1 MIAKMKRVIASTTN
15 VHLTGNSPNVF
26 IFSTPRSG
34 STWLME
40 LILTQPGFKP
50 CNEPFNLWDPDV
62 CQCLARLGITDWA
75 DFHSHNGNHAM
86 QKYIQGFC
94 DGRLRFKNP
103 FFYRNY
109 FRLITHRIVFK
120 ILHAGEDRINWFG
133 DTFNGRI
140 VFLLRHP
147 IAVSLSREF
156 YPRLEAFLNS
166 EYSENFSEEQLREA
180 RKIIDSGTKLE
191 QGVLDWCLQNAVP
204 LRNATPDWV
213 IISYEQLIIE
223 PRPVLE
229 ILAGRLELPKP
240 ERMMHRLTTP
250 SASTHKSDEKTK
262 EVLKNREENNRWV
275 VEKWR
280 EKVTEGEERRV
291 MEILKQFDL
300 EVYQFGNTLPANW
313 LWVS

>member
-1 MIAKMKRVIASTTN
+1 MIATMKRVLQSTTN
-15 VHLTGNSPNVF
+15 IHLADDSQNIF

-62 CQCLARLGITDWA
+62 CRYFAQLGMTDWT
-75 DFHSHNGNHAM
+75 DFHSHYGNHAM
-86 QKYIQGFC
+86 QEYIQGFC
-94 DGRLRFKNP
+94 DGRVRFKNP

-120 ILHAGEDRINWFG
+120 ILHAGEDRINWFR

-147 IAVSLSREF
+147 IAVSLSRKF
-156 YPRLEAFLNS
+156 YPRLGAFLNT
-166 EYSENFSEEQLREA
+166 EYREHFSETQLREA
-180 RKIIDSGTKLE
+180 KKIVESGTKLE

-204 LRNATPDWV
+204 LRHATSDW
-213 IISYEQLIIE
+213 ITISYEQLIIE
-223 PRPVLE
+223 PRPVIE
-229 ILAGRLELPKP
+229 ALARRLALPQP
-240 ERMMHRLTTP
+240 ERMMQRLTIP
-250 SASTHKSDEKTK
+250 SASTHKCDEKTK
-262 EVLKNREENNRWV
+262 EVLKNREGSNRWV

-280 EKVTEGEERRV
+280 EKVTEEEERRA
-291 MEILKQFDL
+291 MEILEQFNVD
-300 EVYQFGNTLPANW
+300 VYQYGHSACRL
-313 LWVS
+313 VVK